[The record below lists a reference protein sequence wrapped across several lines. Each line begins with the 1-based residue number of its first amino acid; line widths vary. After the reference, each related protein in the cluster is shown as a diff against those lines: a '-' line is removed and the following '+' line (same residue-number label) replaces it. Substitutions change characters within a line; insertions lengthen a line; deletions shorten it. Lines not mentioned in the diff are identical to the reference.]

1 MRRPILI
8 LIALLAVQLLLAL
21 GLAIRTSPLAGVAPE
36 SPLLGTLVANADE
49 LVIDSRTT
57 AEGSTTAAAPTRI
70 ELARHNGEWVMPS
83 EFNIPI
89 KGTKVYDLLARLATL
104 RRGLPIATSGA
115 ALERFK
121 LADDDFEHRVVLKR
135 GGKTLGTLYLGSSSG
150 VRQTDARTASERA
163 VYAIDLASYELPA
176 QASDWFDADLLQH
189 NPASLTELQVT
200 HPHDML
206 TLVRQSAPAA
216 PASAPKSAASSNTA
230 PPAPPVSPIAQP
242 AMWIDSTLPAGQHLN
257 NANADSLAQ
266 AAAQVVVSGV
276 LGTAPKPEWQQE
288 HPALALTLKDNT
300 GHTESWTVSQPTSGD
315 FYVLK
320 SSAQPWYFS
329 LSSGTGKQLLDASAR
344 STLLADSTAPAAPH
358 ATANHATSPKSR
370 VGAPT
375 H

>member
-21 GLAIRTSPLAGVAPE
+21 GLAMRSSPLAGVAPE
-36 SPLLGTLVANADE
+36 SPLLGTAVANADE
-49 LVIDSRTT
+49 LVIDSRAS
-57 AEGSTTAAAPTRI
+57 AEGSTTATPPTRI
-70 ELARHNGEWVMPS
+70 ELARHNGDWVMAS
-83 EFNIPI
+83 AFNIPVTS
-89 KGTKVYDLLARLATL
+89 TKVFNLLTRLATL
-104 RRGLPIATSGA
+104 RRGLPIATSSA

-121 LADDDFEHRVVLKR
+121 LADDDFEHRIVLKH

-150 VRQTDARTASERA
+150 VRQTDARTASDRA
-163 VYAIDLASYELPA
+163 VYAINLASYELPT
-176 QASDWFDADLLQH
+176 QTSDWFNADLLQR

-216 PASAPKSAASSNTA
+216 PSAPKSAASANTA
-230 PPAPPVSPIAQP
+230 PPAVSPVEQP
-242 AMWIDSTLPAGQHLN
+242 ALWTDSTLPAGQHLN

-266 AAAQVVVSGV
+266 AAAQVSLTGV

-288 HPALALTLKDNT
+288 HPALALALTDNK
-300 GHTESWTVSQPTSGD
+300 GHTESWTVSQPTTGD

-344 STLLADSTAPAAPH
+344 STLLADSTAPTASH
-358 ATANHATSPKSR
+358 SSANHATAPKSHVR
-370 VGAPT
+370 GPA